1 LTKTEDF
8 LWANTDVSIWS
19 TVEPG
24 IGIIASSMA
33 TMRPLFVAFFS
44 RSKLFGSTSR
54 GNTYPRNTGPKL
66 GFSRKREN
74 ISGDEIE
81 LYSEFGKTI
90 RVTTTVTNT
99 ESSPPGRNRD
109 AGTNSS
115 ESERALKGVDK
126 WGIDLDTHTVEDVG
140 YRTTVKAMVAV

>member
-1 LTKTEDF
+1 LTETEDF

-33 TMRPLFVAFFS
+33 TMRPLFVAFLS

-54 GNTYPRNTGPKL
+54 GNTYPKNTSQL
-66 GFSRKREN
+66 GYFRRRGN
-74 ISGDEIE
+74 ISVDEIE
-81 LYSEFGKTI
+81 LRSDPDKNI

-99 ESSPPGRNRD
+99 QSSPPGRNRE
-109 AGTNSS
+109 ACTNSS
-115 ESERALKGVDK
+115 GSERALKGDCR
-126 WGIDLDTHTVEDVG
+126 WGADLDTHSFEDVG
-140 YRTTVKAMVAV
+140 YRTTIEAGLAV